1 MGSTPTRNNPR
12 FLHSRTKPLQTLYVC
27 RYENLSIPPG
37 QRLLYGGRHR
47 AVWVCTQIIADG
59 TPIVDES
66 RIYNAP
72 PISNART
79 VSNATTIS
87 RYCCEFLRSS
97 AGLPTNTN
105 LSRDKLCLHKS
116 GKLPPWNLLSGN
128 LQKLSQSGHQ
138 VDRFGHR
145 VCQSGQK
152 CADWDTRCS

>member
-37 QRLLYGGRHR
+37 QRLLYRGRHR

-87 RYCCEFLRSS
+87 NATTLAGTSVFCVGRCTGHASVRVGAAAGENFSERQIFATVFLFFFWHFRASIR
-97 AGLPTNTN
+97 L
-105 LSRDKLCLHKS
+105 R
-116 GKLPPWNLLSGN
+116 WI
-128 LQKLSQSGHQ
+128 
-138 VDRFGHR
+138 F
-145 VCQSGQK
+145 
-152 CADWDTRCS
+152 